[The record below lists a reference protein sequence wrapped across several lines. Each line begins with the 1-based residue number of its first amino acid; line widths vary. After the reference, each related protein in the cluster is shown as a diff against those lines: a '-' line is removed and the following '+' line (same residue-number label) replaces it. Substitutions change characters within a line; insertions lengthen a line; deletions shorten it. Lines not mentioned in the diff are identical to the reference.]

1 MTDRMLLIPRL
12 LRVYQWP
19 KNLLVLLPL
28 VFAQALADARAD
40 ILAVAAFA
48 AFCLASSATYLVN
61 DLHDLDQDRRHPDK
75 KSRPLASGRVSPA
88 AAALLAAALLAGAFA
103 AGFPAG
109 RPFLLSLAGYVLLSL
124 SYTFLLKHVFLVD
137 VLVVSLGFVIRAT
150 AGAVAIRVAFSNWL
164 VVCTFFLALFLVLGK
179 RRREIS
185 LLQGEA
191 ENHRAVLA
199 HYTVNYIDH
208 LLMFVAAG
216 ALITYTI
223 YTCSPEVVD
232 RLGTDK
238 MYLTLPLVV
247 YGIARYLWLVQEKES
262 GGDPANI
269 LLSDWP
275 IVVTVGLW
283 VAACAA
289 ILHLR

>member
-1 MTDRMLLIPRL
+1 MLLIPRL

-232 RLGTDK
+232 RLGTVRG
-238 MYLTLPLVV
+238 LALSAAVWSLASAGHALAAGALGLGV
-247 YGIARYLWLVQEKES
+247 ARFVLGLGE
-262 GGDPANI
+262 GACFPAATKGAVE
-269 LLSDWP
+269 WFP
-275 IVVTVGLW
+275 PHRRGL
-283 VAACAA
+283 
-289 ILHLR
+289 